1 MPSVVE
7 LQVIQG
13 VAEVAMDN
21 PPYQTLSN
29 RVLAALYSTLEQVA
43 SDPGVTA
50 LVLCGSGADFCAGS
64 ELDELAD
71 PTQRASLRGLVAMLE
86 NYPKTTVAA
95 LHGKVHGGGL
105 ELAMA
110 CSARVAVGGSELG
123 LPDVAL
129 GLLPSAG
136 GTRRLPQLIGA
147 DRALKM
153 ITSGRSIGAAEAL
166 DCGLIDALVAADVIA
181 AARQHVARSA
191 PLSASEATPVNTT
204 LPTVS
209 ADFFATWRTS
219 MERRSGGQMAPRLAV
234 DAVEYGLSSCRQ
246 DALDREAELGEKC
259 SHSAQALA
267 MQYAASAERI
277 CRVGNLDGSVTA
289 NVNTV
294 GIVGAGTMG
303 VAIAMV
309 FASADIGVVLVDASQ
324 DTLQKG
330 LQSLTSTLQRAVAA
344 GQMDSAQSAACW
356 FNVRGSS
363 DYEDLKNVDLVVE
376 AAFEDLSVK
385 QSIFAKL
392 DRLCDVKTILA
403 TNTSYLDIDA
413 IAAVTQRREKVFGM
427 HFFSPANRMKLLE
440 VVAATQTS
448 KETLSAALSV
458 AKRIDKI
465 ACVVGVCFGFVG
477 NRMFSNYTSESN
489 LLLLEGAEPEQID
502 AAMTDWGMA
511 MGPLAVADLSGLDSG
526 YRARQMQPDAPRDE
540 RYFRPANLLVEQ
552 GRLGQ
557 KTAAGFY
564 RYRQRQ
570 RENDGVVM
578 DLIGREAD
586 RLGIAQRRLDPEE
599 IQQRLIYTLINE
611 GARILDQGIARR
623 ASDIDVI
630 WINGYGFPRWRGG
643 PMYLADRCGLQ
654 AVVDGLKRYHPSP
667 IFDYQR
673 PAAKLVR
680 MAQAGENFAD

>member
-1 MPSVVE
+1 
-7 LQVIQG
+7 
-13 VAEVAMDN
+13 
-21 PPYQTLSN
+21 
-29 RVLAALYSTLEQVA
+29 
-43 SDPGVTA
+43 
-50 LVLCGSGADFCAGS
+50 
-64 ELDELAD
+64 
-71 PTQRASLRGLVAMLE
+71 
-86 NYPKTTVAA
+86 
-95 LHGKVHGGGL
+95 
-105 ELAMA
+105 
-110 CSARVAVGGSELG
+110 
-123 LPDVAL
+123 
-129 GLLPSAG
+129 
-136 GTRRLPQLIGA
+136 
-147 DRALKM
+147 
-153 ITSGRSIGAAEAL
+153 
-166 DCGLIDALVAADVIA
+166 
-181 AARQHVARSA
+181 
-191 PLSASEATPVNTT
+191 
-204 LPTVS
+204 
-209 ADFFATWRTS
+209 
-219 MERRSGGQMAPRLAV
+219 
-234 DAVEYGLSSCRQ
+234 
-246 DALDREAELGEKC
+246 
-259 SHSAQALA
+259 
-267 MQYAASAERI
+267 
-277 CRVGNLDGSVTA
+277 
-289 NVNTV
+289 
-294 GIVGAGTMG
+294 
-303 VAIAMV
+303 
-309 FASADIGVVLVDASQ
+309 
-324 DTLQKG
+324 
-330 LQSLTSTLQRAVAA
+330 
-344 GQMDSAQSAACW
+344 MDSAQSAACW

-448 KETLSAALSV
+448 NETLSAALSV

-643 PMYLADRCGLQ
+643 PMYHADRCGLQ

-680 MAQAGENFAD
+680 MAQAGENCRSDVSRA